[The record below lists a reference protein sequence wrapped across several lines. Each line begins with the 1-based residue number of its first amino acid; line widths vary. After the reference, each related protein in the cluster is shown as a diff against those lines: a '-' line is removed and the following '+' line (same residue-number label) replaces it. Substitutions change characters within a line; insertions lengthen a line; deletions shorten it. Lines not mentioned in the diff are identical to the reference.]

1 MMMRTQLILAATGT
15 LFLTACVDPNAY
27 PNDPNARQRNG
38 AVIGGVV
45 VYLDDNHLT
54 WSYARTLAP
63 ALVQRSRAVLERF
76 GYVDTAQDSWAAP
89 S

>member
-1 MMMRTQLILAATGT
+1 MLAAQDPT
-15 LFLTACVDPNAY
+15 LSSRRSGVTPVDLTEWICPDGMCP
-27 PNDPNARQRNG
+27 

>member
-1 MMMRTQLILAATGT
+1 M
-15 LFLTACVDPNAY
+15 CP
-27 PNDPNARQRNG
+27 